1 MKKKFMFASILELLL
16 IIVYHN
22 IHSIRRFRMIWRL
35 PNGSNKIA
43 RLDAKSTVVLLLDI
57 VVSFA
62 DSARIRCR
70 FHVGSLSFI
79 LSVLMLLFGHH
90 RRHKLA
96 CCTCFAFC
104 CLFHWFLFIFAQ
116 RKSCVLKGF
125 RRLSFMFFFF
135 LLSFWKKCD
144 VGFFFR
150 FDEIMWR
157 DCGCVWSF
165 WMHPFA
171 NGIAW
176 CGNCCA
182 ILVREWAYSIAIN
195 DFTISF
201 RCVFCSSW
209 NVCCWRTS

>member
-125 RRLSFMFFFF
+125 RRLSIMFFFF

-144 VGFFFR
+144 VGFFFGLMKLCDVIAGAFGVSGCILLR
-150 FDEIMWR
+150 TVLR
-157 DCGCVWSF
+157 DVAIVVQFWCVSE
-165 WMHPFA
+165 H
-171 NGIAW
+171 I
-176 CGNCCA
+176 
-182 ILVREWAYSIAIN
+182 R
-195 DFTISF
+195 
-201 RCVFCSSW
+201 
-209 NVCCWRTS
+209 